1 MRFILFFLC
10 ICFLSCS
17 FSVAIQPMYLPVV
30 TAKHFEPYNVVS
42 GRTVTLPDGQVIAE
56 SPTVRQE
63 SYLISTT
70 TMLYRLNVLTGHVD
84 TYIVSKEVFNAY
96 ALNDVFY
103 GDWTSGLHN
112 IVLNLASSEFV
123 LVKNA
128 RK

>member
-1 MRFILFFLC
+1 
-10 ICFLSCS
+10 
-17 FSVAIQPMYLPVV
+17 MYLPVV

-42 GRTVTLPDGQVIAE
+42 GRTVTLPDGQVIE
-56 SPTVRQE
+56 ETPTVQQE
-63 SYLISTT
+63 FYSISTT
-70 TMLYRLNVLTGHVD
+70 TMLFRSNVLTGHVD
-84 TYIVSKEVFNAY
+84 THVVSKEVFNSY

-103 GDWTSGLHN
+103 GDWTFGLRN